1 MNKILYII
9 LISLFG
15 LTVISCSSKDDDSS
29 STSTTAT
36 DDTTTT
42 TTTANTCPAEN
53 WWQLMEGSTS
63 RNVGLVGNPTLSRH
77 SERTS
82 GNDLYVDQAALSQY
96 PKRDNYLL
104 FDPFDADVSWTWVM
118 KAHPHGHYIWPAG
131 GGNDQVDLSENAPVL
146 SDNFTQEA
154 WVYSDNITLNY
165 HYRSIMGSNQGLHAA
180 NTWNIDMSPTI
191 SYIKGIGAE
200 GITYGFGTGSKKI
213 KFHASVKIPVKV
225 WHHIATTFD
234 GSNYILYMN
243 GEVVD
248 NNTVTAGDTPAATP
262 VRYIGTDFIGKI
274 DEVRM
279 WSVARTQA
287 EIKANMKITL
297 ADNMTGMAAY
307 YPMAVSDNY
316 SMIIDNSSKA
326 NHASITKA
334 EIGTR
339 FFSDNSSCSNGP
351 DGTTS
356 CPYPTIRS
364 ALDDAQP
371 GDRVYIREGRYS
383 ELLTKWQLN
392 HSFERVADQMAI
404 EGPKITIEGYP
415 NEEVILD
422 GTVAINAQWQAYTHN
437 GHNIYKTV
445 LDMDNISKQINKH
458 VDNITGVFVNGRYM
472 IPAMPMN
479 FKNPTDNTTGNPKNR
494 EPGTVWA
501 GIGKSPFNT
510 VSDIDPGED
519 EDEEEED
526 DTTTVYGSDGSAYVN
541 DYVPGDLANLDNNE
555 EWSFD
560 SATKTLYLY
569 PSDNNTTPSS
579 NVRVRVRDRFLYF
592 AYSDNIEFKN
602 IHFFA
607 GSVRFFESSY
617 LTIEDSKFSFSGEMG
632 LNGNN
637 VTFGSHTL
645 VRNTIFEY
653 INDSAIWSQ
662 NRTMFPTMENVLFR
676 YNDWF
681 KGSYLYGSTN
691 RNYRG
696 ARGDGTFKVGGSV
709 WRYVTIENS
718 STAGIYPAINSLVEY
733 ARFEN
738 LYDAGD
744 GGGIQRNPISVPIS
758 TTRYSWFINIP
769 GFNGMRFDG
778 SCSGNNGDVHHVVSA
793 GNRRGFRLKGD
804 YHDVYHVN
812 AYDNARKDV
821 SMSAQKYCGL
831 DMAYDTEPGNSNSN
845 FYNSIVETSLVCN
858 TPSCSEAVAPYG
870 GVSNFSPLAKYGIW
884 LGHALGADPHFELA
898 DPWIQNRARSNDNL
912 TATFGQNPWNVANQD
927 YDFRPRKGSYLIDNG
942 LVIPGINDGADT
954 NPEHKQECKFI
965 SHPPLYSGQHRK
977 YVGAAPDIGA
987 YEYGDSVYWIPGF
1000 RYPHPSVPIPNDNA
1014 SDVPVDYSL
1023 VWNYPYKKDY
1033 SNTEATV
1040 TVSGPGVDNR
1050 TVYKYPYNVHFQ
1062 TFEPGG
1068 TYNWSVTVD
1077 NVSGGNWSF
1086 KTDDKIYPLND
1097 RSVDITNNSSLLPSQ
1112 VNNLEVSNNKMSFLR
1127 FDIPSSITSSHK
1139 IKLNLVIEEVSSLN
1153 GGIAIHKYDQ
1163 TGWGENADNKN
1174 IGIIDHSLGATIA
1187 TLTPQ
1192 ANGTVVWDNGT
1203 SVSLDNGTTLSIDLT
1218 DKITSYGGEYSV
1230 AIRVLDT
1237 TDKVTFFSK
1246 EKIMTALYFQRGDAF
1261 APQKSVWPSISFQ

>member
-1 MNKILYII
+1 MKKVLYII
-9 LISLFG
+9 LISLFS
-15 LTVISCSSKDDDSS
+15 LTVVSCSKKDSS
-29 STSTTAT
+29 SSSSSSGA
-36 DDTTTT
+36 
-42 TTTANTCPAEN
+42 TTANTCPAEN
-53 WWQLMEGSTS
+53 WWQLMAGSTS
-63 RNVGLVGNPTLSRH
+63 RNVSLFSTPTLSRN
-77 SERTS
+77 SAQTS
-82 GNDLYVDQAALSQY
+82 GNDLYVDQAALSRY

-104 FDPFDADVSWTWVM
+104 FDTFDADINYPSEN
-118 KAHPHGHYIWPAG
+118 KGHPHGNVIWG
-131 GGNDQVDLSENAPVL
+131 NGNDQVDLSASAPVL

-154 WVYSDNITLNY
+154 WVYSDNITFDFGGGLSY
-165 HYRSIMGSNQGLHAA
+165 YWRSIMGSEQGVNAA
-180 NTWNIDMSPTI
+180 NKWNNDTSPTI
-191 SYIKGIGAE
+191 SYIKGTGSTE
-200 GITYGFGTGSKKI
+200 GISYGFGTGFKKI
-213 KFHASVKIPVKV
+213 KFHASVTIPVKV

-234 GSNYILYMN
+234 GTNYILYMD

-248 NNTVTAGDTPAATP
+248 NQTVTAGDTPGATP
-262 VRYIGTDFIGKI
+262 VRYLGTDFIGKI

-287 EIKANMKITL
+287 DIKAYMNKTL
-297 ADNMTGMAAY
+297 ADNVTGMEAY
-307 YPMAVSDNY
+307 YPMAVNNNY
-316 SMIIDNSSKA
+316 SMIIDNSSNA
-326 NHASITKA
+326 NHASITRA

-356 CPYPTIRS
+356 CPYPTILS

-371 GDRVYIREGRYS
+371 GDHIYIREGRYS
-383 ELLTKWQLN
+383 ELLTKLQLN
-392 HSFERVADQMAI
+392 HSLERVADAMAI
-404 EGPKITIEGYP
+404 EGPKIVIEGYP

-422 GTVAINAQWQAYTHN
+422 GTVAINTQWEAYNHN

-445 LDMDNISKQINKH
+445 LDMDNISKQINKT

-479 FKNPTDNTTGNPKNR
+479 FKNPTDNTTGNPKNP

-510 VSDIDPGED
+510 VSDIEAGGDED
-519 EDEEEED
+519 EDATIPD
-526 DTTTVYGSDGSAYVN
+526 YGS
-541 DYVPGDLANLDNNE
+541 YVPGDLANLDNNE
-555 EWSFD
+555 EWSFNA
-560 SATKTLYLY
+560 ATKTLYLY

-579 NVRVRVRDRFLYF
+579 NVRVRVRDRFLNF

-607 GSVRFFESSY
+607 GSVNFFESSY
-617 LTIEDSKFSFSGEMG
+617 ITIEDSRFSFSGDMG
-632 LNGNN
+632 LKSNT

-653 INDSAIWSQ
+653 INDSSAWYQ

-681 KGSYLYGSTN
+681 NESYLYGATN

-696 ARGDGTFKVGGSV
+696 DRSKGTFKVGGSV
-709 WRYVTIENS
+709 WRYVTVENS
-718 STAGIYPAINSLVEY
+718 NTAGIYPAMNSLVEY
-733 ARFEN
+733 GRFEN
-738 LYDAGD
+738 LYDVGD

-758 TTRYSWFINIP
+758 TTRYTWFINIP

-778 SCSGNNGDVHHVVSA
+778 KCSGNNGDIHHVVSA
-793 GNRRGFRLKGD
+793 GNRRGFRLKGN

-831 DMAYDTEPGNSNSN
+831 DMAGDLEPGNLNSN

-858 TPSCSEAVAPYG
+858 TPSCSEAVSPYG

-912 TATFGQNPWNVANQD
+912 TAAFGQNPWNDTNQD

-942 LVIPGINDGADT
+942 LVIPGINDGEDT

-987 YEYGDSVYWIPGF
+987 YEYGDTVYWIPGF
-1000 RYPHPSVPIPNDNA
+1000 RYPHPSVPIPNNNA
-1014 SDVPVDYSL
+1014 VDVPIDYSL

-1040 TVSGPGVDNR
+1040 TVSGPGVNF
-1050 TVYKYPYNVHFQ
+1050 TNKVFKYPYNVHFQ
-1062 TFEPGG
+1062 AFEPGG

-1077 NVSGGNWSF
+1077 SISGGNWSF
-1086 KTDDKIYPLND
+1086 KVDDKIYPLND
-1097 RSVDITNNSSLLPSQ
+1097 RSVDITNNSSLVPSH
-1112 VNNLEVSNNKMSFLR
+1112 VKNLEVSNNKMSFLR
-1127 FDIPSSITSSHK
+1127 FDIPSSITDSHK
-1139 IKLNLVIEEVSSLN
+1139 IKLNLVIDGESTLN
-1153 GGIAIHKYDQ
+1153 GGIAFHEYGQ
-1163 TGWGENADNKN
+1163 TGWGENPDNKN
-1174 IGIIDHSLGATIA
+1174 IGIIDHTLGATIA
-1187 TLTPQ
+1187 TLTSQ
-1192 ANGTVVWDNGT
+1192 ANGTTVWDNGT
-1203 SVSLDNGTTLSIDLT
+1203 AQSLDNGTTLSIDLT

-1230 AIRVLDT
+1230 ALRVLET

-1246 EKIMTALYFQRGDAF
+1246 EKLLTDGIHSNGVNYGKGY
-1261 APQKSVWPSISFQ
+1261 APQKNVWPNISFE